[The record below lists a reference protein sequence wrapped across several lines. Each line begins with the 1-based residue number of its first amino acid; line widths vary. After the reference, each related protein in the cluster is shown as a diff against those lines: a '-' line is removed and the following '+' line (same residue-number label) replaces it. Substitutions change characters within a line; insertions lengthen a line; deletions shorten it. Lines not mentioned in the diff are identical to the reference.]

1 MKQTRTIQH
10 DESHTDTEEL
20 FGDVW
25 AVTQCNCTLL
35 TQEITMSKYNSLSA
49 IKIDLTKSGICAAC
63 GRRLTDTACGH
74 GTPEQ
79 IEYTRKMDADI
90 DADFAARAAYGKNWE
105 RDASDLAALV
115 DVVNA
120 SAPLGDDVSKLVMD
134 WQLEAIAQDVDSKD
148 LQETYRSQLP

>member
-1 MKQTRTIQH
+1 MTSYNGLNSIK
-10 DESHTDTEEL
+10 TD
-20 FGDVW
+20 
-25 AVTQCNCTLL
+25 
-35 TQEITMSKYNSLSA
+35 LS
-49 IKIDLTKSGICAAC
+49 KSGICYQC

-90 DADFAARAAYGKNWE
+90 DADFTARATYGKNWE

-134 WQLEAIAQDVDSKD
+134 WQLEAIAQEADSKD

>member
-1 MKQTRTIQH
+1 MTSYNGLNSIK
-10 DESHTDTEEL
+10 TD
-20 FGDVW
+20 
-25 AVTQCNCTLL
+25 
-35 TQEITMSKYNSLSA
+35 LS
-49 IKIDLTKSGICAAC
+49 KSGICYQC

-120 SAPLGDDVSKLVMD
+120 SEPLNIDTVDAVQ
-134 WQLEAIAQDVDSKD
+134 WQDTPEIKEANQASDNFNFDAVK
-148 LQETYRSQLP
+148 ETEF